1 MLCMVE
7 HFTATSPSSS
17 FRSLGGRLFEKWDSS
32 GQILFF
38 ICFRPAFQFYSW
50 WAGLGVVIRGSWE
63 GYLSLAAPHSW
74 SRSYTLTNLKNRK
87 YSGDWT
93 IYPLIRMIRKKQ
105 SEFSEVHWNWVPRE
119 ANSAAAS
126 REVGLQCWVDRPP
139 PSLLRV
145 LTADGLPG
153 PPTHLGLSFYFCEVF
168 LSHWGFSLWAT
179 LFVSARFSSYASV
192 YLLLIGSCGPVH
204 EILVLLLWAFGPAV
218 LFSWPSGL
226 LWNPS
231 IDQSPSVPLSS

>member
-1 MLCMVE
+1 MRFHTGRTCKK
-7 HFTATSPSSS
+7 FNS
-17 FRSLGGRLFEKWDSS
+17 FRAFASHLTTFGAYYAIYGRALHCHLAVLFISFLGWKAIWKVGFFGADPFFYSFS
-32 GQILFF
+32 AGFSILFMMS
-38 ICFRPAFQFYSW
+38 RPWCSYTPCP
-50 WAGLGVVIRGSWE
+50 GSWE

-126 REVGLQCWVDRPP
+126 LADREVGLQCWVDRPP

-153 PPTHLGLSFYFCEVF
+153 PPTHLGLSFYFC
-168 LSHWGFSLWAT
+168 
-179 LFVSARFSSYASV
+179 
-192 YLLLIGSCGPVH
+192 
-204 EILVLLLWAFGPAV
+204 
-218 LFSWPSGL
+218 
-226 LWNPS
+226 
-231 IDQSPSVPLSS
+231 